1 VASTSGLPLTNG
13 KGRKSTGLSILESI
27 GLVKRK
33 DRPGDPEDDI
43 GSSGDERK
51 LNDWRI
57 TPRGDVPPRNNEARP
72 RVSHL
77 DDERRLQRPHVTK
90 RRSLRE
96 LYNSVESER
105 DSLDLPSSTRRTHTE
120 RSPDRLK
127 RRIKQR
133 DLDISDISDGEWGY
147 SRPLISTTRDED
159 VRAYRRERA
168 APVGDIQH
176 PPIDVYTKARNMHIA
191 EQSRPSSGDGYRP
204 ATLNQRRNNSSSSA
218 NYDAEFDY
226 NRAHRRQTS
235 QRSADYRPPPDD
247 LSRQV
252 SYRSGD
258 YSSQSPRLPNAVP
271 RQVSYKSATYTPP
284 PPPPPSPP
292 VVDYPRRPP
301 SRNRIPESSYD
312 YISYPPLPA
321 FPLKQQVQVD
331 SGTKDRSYVSDLS
344 SLSDHE
350 FPSVRR
356 PTQLARRRSRSVSRE
371 RVATVARRR
380 SRSVRG
386 ERVATVARRRSG
398 SVRRERV
405 ATLARRRSRSLSRER
420 VATKVLTKLSSNKGS
435 DVRPSFSEQS
445 PESKFKPPHRRR
457 SRQNEPQS
465 LMPPRRKTDG
475 QNFVLSDTSK
485 SSTNN
490 PKLFQTVED
499 AIRRL
504 ILPELNAVKRDQS
517 APQGGTQNL
526 SKVYRFEDEEEYR
539 LQMPTA
545 KTIGFRRRGQSL
557 GNDALDIE
565 RNQGQRDDPA
575 TRIPAAAEDNTI
587 VQGIDKTPHVKEDTF
602 SRGMLTAAAL
612 NHHDPSNGAGERRR
626 KRRKERERERE
637 LNLPSDDTR
646 QRGEERESNAT
657 EDIPPGRISPGY
669 LRAKAPEDNVD
680 AQGHQ
685 EMPRP
690 PANFQKRTTSQDY
703 LHQPPSPLHPTPF
716 DLHKQS
722 ETQLNEEFNALNEEE
737 ETKAKERASS
747 SHLSAKEM
755 QSNQSNPPALT
766 PALLPPTPRYGYP
779 WGKAK
784 GRFAND
790 RPTATLEPFKSTS
803 SVSEEL
809 NSPSHGHP
817 AVDSEMRTIELHQ
830 VYVAKADIPYQH
842 LDYLGRGT
850 FGWVDKVLHTKS
862 SSDRICYAR
871 KIIEASNWNAS
882 QELEVIQNEVS
893 IIKRLQHEHM
903 AKLVSTYQFEKQF
916 CIIMLPVAECHL
928 GDFLFNLEKTENE
941 VDREKSLQSI
951 WRWYG
956 CLAGAV
962 NYLHEKKVRH
972 K

>member
-1 VASTSGLPLTNG
+1 MAPDARVASTSGLPLTNG
-13 KGRKSTGLSILESI
+13 KGRKSTGRSILESI
-27 GLVKRK
+27 GFVKRK

-105 DSLDLPSSTRRTHTE
+105 DSLDLPSSTRRTQIE

-127 RRIKQR
+127 RRIKRSFDPLGRRIKPRTQIERSFDRLGRRIKPR
-133 DLDISDISDGEWGY
+133 DLDISDISDDEWGY
-147 SRPLISTTRDED
+147 PRPLISTARDED

-292 VVDYPRRPP
+292 VVDYPKRPP
-301 SRNRIPESSYD
+301 SRNRLPESSYD

-350 FPSVRR
+350 FPSVRH

-371 RVATVARRR
+371 RVATLARRRSRSLSREMVATLARRR
-380 SRSVRG
+380 SRSV
-386 ERVATVARRRSG
+386 S
-398 SVRRERV
+398 RERV

-420 VATKVLTKLSSNKGS
+420 VATKVLTELSSNKGS
-435 DVRPSFSEQS
+435 DVRPSFSQQS
-445 PESKFKPPHRRR
+445 PEPKSKPPHRRR

-465 LMPPRRKTDG
+465 LIPPRRKTDG
-475 QNFVLSDTSK
+475 QNFVLSGTSE

-490 PKLFQTVED
+490 PELFQTVED
-499 AIRRL
+499 VIRRL
-504 ILPELNAVKRDQS
+504 ILPELNAVNPS
-517 APQGGTQNL
+517 
-526 SKVYRFEDEEEYR
+526 
-539 LQMPTA
+539 
-545 KTIGFRRRGQSL
+545 
-557 GNDALDIE
+557 
-565 RNQGQRDDPA
+565 

-587 VQGIDKTPHVKEDTF
+587 VQGIDKTPHVNEDTF

-680 AQGHQ
+680 AQSHQ
-685 EMPRP
+685 GMPPP
-690 PANFQKRTTSQDY
+690 PADFQKEATPLDY
-703 LHQPPSPLHPTPF
+703 LFQPSSPLHPTPF
-716 DLHKQS
+716 YLHTKS
-722 ETQLNEEFNALNEEE
+722 ETQLNDEFKALNEEE
-737 ETKAKERASS
+737 EARAKERASS
-747 SHLSAKEM
+747 SHLGAKEIPF
-755 QSNQSNPPALT
+755 NQSNPPALT
-766 PALLPPTPRYGYP
+766 PGLLPPTPRYENP
-779 WGKAK
+779 SRKAE
-784 GRFAND
+784 GQFTND
-790 RPTATLEPFKSTS
+790 RPTTALEPFNSIS

-809 NSPSHGHP
+809 NSPSHRHP
-817 AVDSEMRTIELHQ
+817 GVDSVMRTIELHQ
-830 VYVAKADIPYQH
+830 VYVAKADVPYQH

-850 FGWVDKVLHTKS
+850 FGWVDKVLYTKS
-862 SSDRICYAR
+862 SSGRMCYAR
-871 KIIEASNWNAS
+871 KVIEASNWNAS

-928 GDFLFNLEKTENE
+928 GDFLFNLEKTKNE
-941 VDREKSLQSI
+941 VDREKSLQNI